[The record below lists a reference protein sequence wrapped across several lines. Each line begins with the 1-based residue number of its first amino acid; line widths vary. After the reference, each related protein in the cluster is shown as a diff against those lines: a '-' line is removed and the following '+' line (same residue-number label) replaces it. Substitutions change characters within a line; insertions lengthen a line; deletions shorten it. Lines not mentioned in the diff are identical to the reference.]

1 MSSDAGPEAGDDRQ
15 VVVGVALF
23 RDGRVLAA
31 RRPADSGSPGGW
43 EFPGGKVEAGESD
56 DSAAVR
62 EIQEELGVPIDVGEV
77 LGPEQPI
84 GDRYLLRVY
93 AGRVLSGE
101 PVPLEHNEI
110 RWLRADELDGV
121 DWLLPDR
128 PFLALVRRAILT
140 GT

>member
-1 MSSDAGPEAGDDRQ
+1 MSSDAGPKAGDDRQ

-31 RRPADSGSPGGW
+31 RRPADSPNAGGW
-43 EFPGGKVEAGESD
+43 EFPGGKVEVGESD
-56 DSAAVR
+56 ESAAVR
-62 EIQEELGVPIDVGEV
+62 EIHEELGVHIDVGEV
-77 LGPEQPI
+77 LGSEQPI

-101 PVPLEHNEI
+101 PVPLEHSEI
-110 RWLRADELDGV
+110 RWLRADELDRV

-128 PFLALVRRAILT
+128 PFLPAVRRVILT
-140 GT
+140 EI